1 MNKVSN
7 VRWSTTSSKCKSF
20 GNYKLDLG
28 YVRIITNR
36 ILLERNLPMESWD
49 RKNRQTK
56 KLLNWNNKVVLL
68 SADADVIRWCYMGLL
83 KFSQLIVLTTVEKK

>member
-36 ILLERNLPMESWD
+36 ILPERNLPMESWD

-56 KLLNWNNKVVLL
+56 KPLNWNNTGRAIERGCRCYKAVLH
-68 SADADVIRWCYMGLL
+68 GLA
-83 KFSQLIVLTTVEKK
+83 KIFSV